1 MKIVKICGI
10 KTVNAAQVAIDNGA
24 NLLGCILVP
33 NRTRTIDHEVAKE
46 ISKLVKKERKP
57 IKLTAETPTEHFEQV
72 SQWIVENGPF
82 LVGVFRNQPKEEV
95 FRIARE
101 LDLDFIQLHGLEDKL
116 LFVNDEFGI
125 IPRYVVPDEIQLL
138 KDQGE
143 SLMQCISLPLL
154 DSEAGGEGKVID
166 WSYIEKLPTRAIL
179 AGGLTPDNIPV
190 FDNILGYD
198 VSGGVETNGIKDSS
212 KIINFINRGHNQSS

>member
-10 KTVNAAQVAIDNGA
+10 KTVDAATVAIDNGA

-33 NRTRTIDHEVAKE
+33 NRARTIDHEVAKE
-46 ISKLVKKERKP
+46 IAQLVKRERKP
-57 IKLTAETPTEHFEQV
+57 IKLTATTPTEHFEQV
-72 SQWIVENGPF
+72 SQWIIENGPF

-101 LDLDFIQLHGLEDKL
+101 LGLDFIQLHGLEDKL

-125 IPRYVVPDEIQLL
+125 IPRYVVPDEIDLL
-138 KDQGE
+138 KQQSE
-143 SLMQCISLPLL
+143 SLMQCVSLPLL
-154 DSEAGGEGKVID
+154 DSEAGGEGKLID

-179 AGGLTPDNIPV
+179 AGGLTPENIPV

-212 KIINFINRGHNQSS
+212 KIINFINRGHHQSS